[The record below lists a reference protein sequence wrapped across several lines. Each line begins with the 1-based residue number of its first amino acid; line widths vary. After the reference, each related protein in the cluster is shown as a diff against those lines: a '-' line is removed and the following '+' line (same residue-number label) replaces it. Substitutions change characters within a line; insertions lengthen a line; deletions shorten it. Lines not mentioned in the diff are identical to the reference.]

1 MCQSRPAGT
10 LFNSK
15 RLKMILSRQK
25 VNAIVLVSLSCLIL
39 YLAWERKLKVVLIET
54 AQKVQEQL
62 MVVDDQSWLKGP
74 IEADDP
80 RLLKVI
86 KEKFLI
92 PPSTLPYNLSPPA
105 ETKRYYPSSNAS
117 SFHFIDY
124 NVKYFFG
131 DQKTGIF
138 LDSGALEG
146 DIFSNSLW
154 LEKERGW
161 TGILVEVD
169 PNNFRHLVLKRRKS
183 WLSNT
188 CIARGPYPQQVTF
201 EFLEGPPDHGL
212 LWVYRSN
219 SRSIDSPF
227 FGGGDHWSKTANKTY
242 RVMQCLPL
250 ASYFLALNVKTLD
263 FLSLDIQGF
272 EADILRSIPYD
283 KVKVRVMAVEY
294 YYVEDD
300 GRLSMSKVDPKL
312 VRFMESKGY
321 VLVDFDPEGNYIFAL
336 KDDPQLKDK
345 LDEKKY
351 VKYYTM
357 LNNRNKPKQ

>member
-1 MCQSRPAGT
+1 MTWNKNLPSIFT
-10 LFNSK
+10 STVK
-15 RLKMILSRQK
+15 RVQGQGQRQQQGK
-25 VNAIVLVSLSCLIL
+25 A
-39 YLAWERKLKVVLIET
+39 
-54 AQKVQEQL
+54 
-62 MVVDDQSWLKGP
+62 VVDESWLKGP
-74 IEADDP
+74 VAVDDP
-80 RLLKVI
+80 RLLQVI
-86 KEKFLI
+86 RDRYLI
-92 PPSTLPYNLSPPA
+92 PPTTLPYNLSSPE
-105 ETKRYYPSSNAS
+105 ETRRYYPSSNVS

-124 NVKYFFG
+124 YVKYLLG
-131 DQKTGIF
+131 DQKTGFF

-169 PNNFRHLVLKRRKS
+169 PNNFRHLVQKRRKS

-188 CIARGPYPQQVTF
+188 CVARAPYPQQIAF
-201 EFLEGPPDHGL
+201 EFLEGPPDHGM

-219 SRSIDSPF
+219 SRAVNSPF
-227 FGGGDHWSKTANKTY
+227 HDVQDNWSKTAKKTY
-242 RVMQCLPL
+242 QVMQCLPL
-250 ASYFLALNVKTLD
+250 ASYFLALNLKTLD

-272 EADILRSIPYD
+272 ESEVLYSIPYD
-283 KVKVRVMAVEY
+283 KVKVRVIAVEY
-294 YYVEDD
+294 YFEEDN
-300 GRLSMSKVDPKL
+300 GALSLGKIDPKF
-312 VRFMESKGY
+312 VKRMESKGY
-321 VLVDFDPEGNYIFAL
+321 FLVDFDPESNYIFAL

>member
-1 MCQSRPAGT
+1 MV
-10 LFNSK
+10 
-15 RLKMILSRQK
+15 LSRQK
-25 VNAIVLVSLSCLIL
+25 FYTILLATVLCSLGYLTWVKNLPSIL
-39 YLAWERKLKVVLIET
+39 TNTLKRG
-54 AQKVQEQL
+54 QEQENA
-62 MVVDDQSWLKGP
+62 VGDESWLKGP

-86 KEKFLI
+86 RDRYLI
-92 PPSTLPYNLSPPA
+92 PPSTLPYNLSSPE
-105 ETKRYYPSSNAS
+105 ETRRYYPSSNVS

-131 DQKTGIF
+131 DQKTGVF

-169 PNNFRHLVLKRRKS
+169 PNNFRHLVQKRRKS

-188 CIARGPYPQQVTF
+188 CIARGPYPQQVNF
-201 EFLEGPPDHGL
+201 EFLDGPPTHGM

-219 SRSIDSPF
+219 SRAIDSPF
-227 FGGGDHWSKTANKTY
+227 FGGQDHWSKTANKTY
-242 RVMQCLPL
+242 KVMQCLPL
-250 ASYFLALNVKTLD
+250 ASYFLALNLKTLD

-283 KVKVRVMAVEY
+283 KVKVRLMAVEY
-294 YYVEDD
+294 YYEEDD
-300 GRLSMSKVDPKL
+300 GRLSGGKVDPKL
-312 VRFMESKGY
+312 VRFMAGKGY

-336 KDDPQLKDK
+336 KDDPQLKQK